1 MTNNSIYATIVLGI
15 SRIRGVFM
23 AAIGSQILPT
33 KGPFQG
39 VAEHSSKATQ
49 PDQEIATEKRKLLR
63 YAVDRTN
70 MHIEL
75 KQRAERVE
83 RAKVVPV
90 SPTKVQSDIHFK
102 AMMGPEYN
110 SNLTAEEK
118 VALFFEKHE
127 ILFKESDVTVTK
139 AQQRIFCEMLQQEAL
154 HSKSVAFY
162 HGTSNVVGF
171 ANDVA
176 SEFRRQLEL
185 HSTVDYQA
193 LRPFDD
199 IFSDNM
205 TISRLMDIYAG
216 NDLSR
221 GFQACGISTNIFP
234 FGSHTQRYEAT
245 YHYFLANFTQEPP
258 QKLLHDFLKRLRIDI
273 DPKGRNALY
282 STVEGSSSCLRN
294 SFATSLALLNNVTCR
309 HQA

>member
-1 MTNNSIYATIVLGI
+1 
-15 SRIRGVFM
+15 M

-118 VALFFEKHE
+118 VEK
-127 ILFKESDVTVTK
+127 KEKNSQYSIK
-139 AQQRIFCEMLQQEAL
+139 
-154 HSKSVAFY
+154 
-162 HGTSNVVGF
+162 
-171 ANDVA
+171 
-176 SEFRRQLEL
+176 
-185 HSTVDYQA
+185 DYRS
-193 LRPFDD
+193 L
-199 IFSDNM
+199 
-205 TISRLMDIYAG
+205 
-216 NDLSR
+216 
-221 GFQACGISTNIFP
+221 
-234 FGSHTQRYEAT
+234 
-245 YHYFLANFTQEPP
+245 
-258 QKLLHDFLKRLRIDI
+258 KLKII
-273 DPKGRNALY
+273 
-282 STVEGSSSCLRN
+282 
-294 SFATSLALLNNVTCR
+294 
-309 HQA
+309 